1 MKFPRMVV
9 FPEAANKQTVLVI
22 EEGLNVKL
30 PKVCPIKLRKT
41 VATEYDPVTLKFE
54 LTAHIE
60 VVNPSGKV
68 TEEVA

>member
-1 MKFPRMVV
+1 MKFPFTVTV
-9 FPEAANKQTVLVI
+9 PVAPTSATVLVMDN
-22 EEGLNVKL
+22 GLNVKL